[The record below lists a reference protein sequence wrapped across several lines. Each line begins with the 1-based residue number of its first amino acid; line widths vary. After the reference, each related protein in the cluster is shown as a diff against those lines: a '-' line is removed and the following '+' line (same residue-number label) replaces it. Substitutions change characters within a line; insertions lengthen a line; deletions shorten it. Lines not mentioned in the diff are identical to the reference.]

1 MKKVTKAVFP
11 VAGLGSR
18 FLPATKA
25 QPKEMLPVVDKPLI
39 QYAVEEAVSAGITEM
54 IFITGRNKRAIE
66 DHFDKAYELEAEL
79 EAARKVELLKLV
91 QEVLPS
97 RVNCIYIRQQ
107 QPLGLGHAVL
117 CARPV
122 VGDDPFAVILA
133 DDFMDVRQGQLTV
146 MQQMVEVYERE
157 GNSLLAV
164 QHVPRESTRQY
175 GIVASS
181 PYMQNLEF
189 INTIVEKPEP
199 EEAPSSMAVVG
210 RYILNGSI
218 FNYLAGLGK
227 GSGGEIQL
235 TDGIAELMKH
245 ERVLAYRYHGRR
257 YDCGSKIGYLK
268 ATVAMG
274 LKHPEVMKEF
284 SDFLSELNVTQR

>member
-1 MKKVTKAVFP
+1 
-11 VAGLGSR
+11 
-18 FLPATKA
+18 
-25 QPKEMLPVVDKPLI
+25 
-39 QYAVEEAVSAGITEM
+39 
-54 IFITGRNKRAIE
+54 
-66 DHFDKAYELEAEL
+66 
-79 EAARKVELLKLV
+79 
-91 QEVLPS
+91 
-97 RVNCIYIRQQ
+97 
-107 QPLGLGHAVL
+107 
-117 CARPV
+117 
-122 VGDDPFAVILA
+122 VILA